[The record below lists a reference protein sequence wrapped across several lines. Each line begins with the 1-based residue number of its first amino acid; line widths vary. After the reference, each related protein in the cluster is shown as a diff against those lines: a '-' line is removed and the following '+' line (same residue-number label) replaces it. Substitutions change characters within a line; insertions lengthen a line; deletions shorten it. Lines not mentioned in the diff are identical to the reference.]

1 MPFFYYA
8 PHASDGDL
16 GWDADSSQYAR
27 TYTASTFY
35 TATLLQFMENKES
48 M

>member
-16 GWDADSSQYAR
+16 GWDVYAR